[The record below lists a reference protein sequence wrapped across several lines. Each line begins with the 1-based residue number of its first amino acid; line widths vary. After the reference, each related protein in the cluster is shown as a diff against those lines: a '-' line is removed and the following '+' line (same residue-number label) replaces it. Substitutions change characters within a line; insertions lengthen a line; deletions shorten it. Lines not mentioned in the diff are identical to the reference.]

1 MMVYLLLSLLLVLS
15 GESYAAPELRAGE
28 KLAIVDEEFE
38 DSYEDVVALAQ
49 TVEQALIAP
58 VSHESG
64 ESSAASELQVDEE
77 STIVDEEF
85 EDSYEDVVALEQT
98 VDEEL
103 IAPVSYEVV
112 HSGKDVKLYE
122 ILGRLEQLQ
131 QEMQEL
137 RGRVEAQ
144 AYVIEQFGS
153 LRRPSESRTVVSSLA
168 TSTGFVSADLEDKF
182 SSGTNDV
189 TTDKPEESISDNV
202 GVSENLPPQ
211 SHDGLRAL
219 LPEPW
224 LSPNGVLDTEELDF
238 QQAYGVLRNGFAEY
252 AADLFQAYLTAYPDG
267 QYADQAQFWLA
278 EAYLVNQMLELA
290 DQSFESLILKY
301 PSSSQIPV
309 ALLKRSYLA
318 VEQNEIDKARVF
330 LTQVTISYPGS
341 TAGHLAAKKL
351 VELKNTP

>member
-64 ESSAASELQVDEE
+64 ESSPASELQVDEE

-153 LRRPSESRTVVSSLA
+153 LRRPSESRMVVSSLA

>member
-28 KLAIVDEEFE
+28 KLA
-38 DSYEDVVALAQ
+38 
-49 TVEQALIAP
+49 
-58 VSHESG
+58 
-64 ESSAASELQVDEE
+64 
-77 STIVDEEF
+77 IVDEEF

-211 SHDGLRAL
+211 PHDGLR
-219 LPEPW
+219 
-224 LSPNGVLDTEELDF
+224 D
-238 QQAYGVLRNGFAEY
+238 
-252 AADLFQAYLTAYPDG
+252 
-267 QYADQAQFWLA
+267 
-278 EAYLVNQMLELA
+278 
-290 DQSFESLILKY
+290 
-301 PSSSQIPV
+301 
-309 ALLKRSYLA
+309 
-318 VEQNEIDKARVF
+318 
-330 LTQVTISYPGS
+330 
-341 TAGHLAAKKL
+341 
-351 VELKNTP
+351 